1 MYLKKCLL
9 FNKKYEFDLQN
20 VAKKY
25 RKLYEK
31 KGQEFTIK
39 ILSQPGIY
47 EKCQ

>member
-1 MYLKKCLL
+1 MSLTYKTLPK
-9 FNKKYEFDLQN
+9 NIENYM
-20 VAKKY
+20 
-25 RKLYEK
+25 K